1 MPEITVHFV
10 PEGGADPE
18 VLAQKVREQ
27 LAEVPSVESAQA
39 EVMRSRSL
47 DPVLAM
53 STIMAVIHYTPLVLD
68 SASKIIESLTRLAKQ
83 YEAFRSVV
91 VEIRG
96 KKIPVAELKP
106 EDLGATGN
114 PAPQQP

>member
-1 MPEITVHFV
+1 MPEITIHFV

-18 VLAQKVREQ
+18 QLAQKVREQ
-27 LAEVPSVESAQA
+27 LAATPAVESAEA

-68 SASKIIESLTRLAKQ
+68 SASKIIESLTQLAKQ

-96 KKIPVAELKP
+96 KRIPVADLKP
-106 EDLGATGN
+106 EDLGATGAA
-114 PAPQQP
+114 APHGA